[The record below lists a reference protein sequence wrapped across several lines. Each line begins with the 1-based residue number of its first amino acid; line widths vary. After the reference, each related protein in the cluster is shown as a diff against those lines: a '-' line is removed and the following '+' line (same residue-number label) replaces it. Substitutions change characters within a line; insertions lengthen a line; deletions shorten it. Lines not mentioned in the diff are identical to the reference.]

1 MTRVLD
7 ARALNR
13 ALLERQ
19 LLLRRSKMSATDAIE
34 WLVGMQA
41 QIPGDPYIAL
51 WSRLEGFRTDDLA
64 KLITDREA
72 VRMGLMRATIHLVT
86 ARDALALRPVLQPA
100 LERTFQTG
108 SPFGR
113 QLVGVD
119 IEKLLEIGRVL
130 VDDRPRTSAELR
142 PLLHKRWPKRDQDS
156 LVMAMSYLLPLV
168 QVPPRGVWGASG
180 QPRRTTLEA
189 WLGRPL
195 GKNRSPDTM
204 ILRYLAAFGP
214 ATAGDARTW
223 SGLGGLAEV
232 FERLRPRL
240 RIFRDERGRELFD
253 VPDAPLPDPE
263 TPALPRFLPVYDNVV
278 LSHGDR
284 ARIVRTFALR
294 RIGYLERANFGS
306 VLIDGF
312 VGATWTLERRAKAAR
327 LRIALLDR
335 PPKRELVAVEAEG
348 ARLIGFIAPDAE
360 SRDVTFVQAGGHPGR
375 PRASA
380 GRELA

>member
-19 LLLRRSKMSATDAIE
+19 LLLRRSKKSAAGAIE

-41 QIPGDPYIAL
+41 QIPADPYIAL
-51 WSRLEGFRTDDLA
+51 WTRLEDSQTDDLA
-64 KLITDREA
+64 TLITDRKA
-72 VRMGLMRATIHLVT
+72 VRMGLMRATIHLAT

-100 LERTFQTG
+100 LERTFHSST
-108 SPFGR
+108 PFGR

-119 IEKLLEIGRVL
+119 IERLLTIGRAL
-130 VDDRPRTSAELR
+130 VDGHPRTSAELR
-142 PLLHKRWPKRDQDS
+142 PILHKRWPKRDRDS

-168 QVPPRGVWGASG
+168 QVPPRGVWGASA

-195 GKNRSPDTM
+195 AKDRSPDAM

-223 SGLGGLAEV
+223 SGLSGLSAV

-240 RIFRDERGRELFD
+240 RTFRDEHGRELLD
-253 VPDAPLPDPE
+253 VPDGPLPDPE
-263 TPALPRFLPVYDNVV
+263 TPAPVRFLPVYDNIM
-278 LSHGDR
+278 LSHSDR
-284 ARIVRTFALR
+284 ARIVRPFDPKRL
-294 RIGYLERANFGS
+294 GYMEGMNFRS

-312 VGATWTLERRAKAAR
+312 VGATWTL
-327 LRIALLDR
+327 
-335 PPKRELVAVEAEG
+335 KRE
-348 ARLIGFIAPDAE
+348 
-360 SRDVTFVQAGGHPGR
+360 
-375 PRASA
+375 PRQPRCASCPSTSFRSASA
-380 GRELA
+380 SPWKTRVLGC